1 MSKYLALL
9 LPPLTES
16 EYTVKNSMSFVQKFK
31 CDKITSNCKIISFD
45 AKSQFANVPLDQ
57 TMSVI
62 LNEFIITEKLTQI

>member
-1 MSKYLALL
+1 
-9 LPPLTES
+9 
-16 EYTVKNSMSFVQKFK
+16 MSFVQKFK